1 MSSLRDVLSR
11 VFLDSRAAAAATVLS
26 GALALASCAGAPPA
40 PRIVP
45 EVDRAAAGQPIR
57 STEGVVVSASEI
69 ASRVGAAVLR
79 DGGNAI
85 DAAIATGFAL
95 AVVHPTAG
103 NIGGGGFMVVRF
115 PDGTSTA
122 FDFREKAPLAADP
135 EMFVDEN
142 GEYSRRVQANTHLAV
157 GVPGTVA
164 GFALA
169 HERYGRAAWVDLVE
183 PSVALAADGIVLSES
198 LARSL
203 AGQVQGAMSRYPA
216 SIQAFSRDGTP
227 YELAETWRQ
236 PDLSRTLDRIMR
248 NGRDGFYRGETARL
262 LADEMRRNGGRITE
276 QDLAVYRAVEREPI
290 RGTYRG
296 YEIISMPPPSSG
308 GVALVQMLNILEGY
322 DLRAFGHGSAAHL
335 HHVTEAQR
343 LAYRDRARHLA
354 DTDYWPVP
362 IEKLTS
368 KQYAAELRSEIDP
381 RRAGVSSIEQ
391 LDVLAES
398 LETTHYSVVDED
410 GMAVSVTYT
419 LEAGYGSKIVVP
431 GAGFLLNNEMG
442 DFNGYP
448 GITTESGQIGNEP
461 NLARPGQRML
471 SSMTPTIL
479 ARDGE
484 LVAVIGSPG
493 GRTIINTVL
502 HITLNI
508 AAFGMGLQD
517 ALAATRSHH
526 QWLPDRIT
534 IESNLPDPSVARQLE
549 AMGHTV
555 RVSGTQGQAHS
566 IMLDPATGMRM
577 GVPDPR
583 STDAGAATP

>member
-1 MSSLRDVLSR
+1 
-11 VFLDSRAAAAATVLS
+11 
-26 GALALASCAGAPPA
+26 
-40 PRIVP
+40 
-45 EVDRAAAGQPIR
+45 VDRAAAGQPIR

-122 FDFREKAPLAADP
+122 FDFREKAPLAAHP